1 MVETGAFKSFV
12 LETKDDN
19 ATISRLHKIRTVW
32 PSGLTAAPHFTHEK
46 CGLLGY
52 SRVLKPKRLCHG
64 KKTNLPRFSPLLQN
78 LDLHNW
84 LFGGQ
89 QATTV
94 LIV

>member
-52 SRVLKPKRLCHG
+52 VASRHSEEIVSGKNIGPKKRRRG
-64 KKTNLPRFSPLLQN
+64 
-78 LDLHNW
+78 
-84 LFGGQ
+84 
-89 QATTV
+89 
-94 LIV
+94 